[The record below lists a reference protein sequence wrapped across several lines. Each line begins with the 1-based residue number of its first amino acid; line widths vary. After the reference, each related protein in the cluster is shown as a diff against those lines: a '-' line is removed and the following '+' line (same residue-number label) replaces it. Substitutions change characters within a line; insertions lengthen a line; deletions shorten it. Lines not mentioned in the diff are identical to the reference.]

1 MQKLINGLAIA
12 SFILS
17 ASVVSGGAFVYMQKD
32 AIIDNVK
39 SQVTDA
45 VKDMLG
51 ASDLGSALI
60 GGEDSSATELPQ
72 LPF

>member
-12 SFILS
+12 SFIVS
-17 ASVVSGGAFVYMQKD
+17 AGIVSGGAYLYTQKD
-32 AIIDNVK
+32 AIIDDVK
-39 SQVTDA
+39 DQVTDA

-51 ASDLGSALI
+51 ASELGSALI
-60 GGEDSSATELPQ
+60 GEEPSSPQ